1 MALMGNDSVNR
12 ALFCF
17 GVLPA
22 FYEASDEVRR
32 TVFNTLL
39 EAYKDLDARFGVKVL
54 ATLDDDRAVVGP
66 ALSYPWTCYILAEVP
81 DYDAVTKVCNILREF
96 RIGEHR
102 LWTYMKV
109 EARYGRELFFGRS

>member
-1 MALMGNDSVNR
+1 MALMGDDKVNR

-22 FYEASDEVRR
+22 FYEAGDDVRR
-32 TVFNTLL
+32 AVFNTLIT
-39 EAYKDLDARFGVKVL
+39 AYKDLDQRFGVKVL

-66 ALSYPWTCYILAEVP
+66 ALGYPWTCYILAEVP
-81 DYDAVTKVCNILREF
+81 DYEAVANVCNILREF
-96 RIGEHR
+96 RIGEHK
-102 LWTYMKV
+102 LWMFMKV